1 MRFLRYFALGSLLI
15 LTFSSVM
22 VVRQFLLNQSRHEET
37 REAFILLH
45 TKGYT
50 EESQRLYQRLLL
62 RLQETPQK
70 NLIEDLQRTSMLVN
84 PAEPQAD
91 NLIWKYHWSV
101 KNEMEKRATTELA
114 KALKIAEKK

>member
-1 MRFLRYFALGSLLI
+1 MRFLRYFVLGSFLVV
-15 LTFSSVM
+15 TFASVM
-22 VVRQFLLNQSRHEET
+22 VVRQFLINQSRHEET
-37 REAFILLH
+37 REAFILLS

-84 PAEPQAD
+84 PAEPQPE

-101 KNEMEKRATTELA
+101 KNELEKRATTELA
-114 KALKIAEKK
+114 KALKIADKK